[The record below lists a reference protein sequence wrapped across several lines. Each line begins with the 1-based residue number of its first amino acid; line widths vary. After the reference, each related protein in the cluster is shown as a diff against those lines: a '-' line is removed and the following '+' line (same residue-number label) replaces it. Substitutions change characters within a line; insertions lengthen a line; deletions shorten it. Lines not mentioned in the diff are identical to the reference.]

1 MKGIIMGTLKKGNVT
16 EEADRIL
23 LVEDEDSLAIGLA
36 YNLLEEGYE
45 VKVAR
50 DGKSALEIFKDEDFD
65 LIILDIMLP
74 YINGFEVAQRIRDV
88 SEQIPILMLT
98 AKAGV
103 KDRIKG
109 LKIGADDYLV
119 KPFHLDELLLRV
131 RGMMKRK
138 KWYRRT
144 REPGI
149 YRFDNI
155 VVNFDTLV
163 CKTLIGDVKLTVQEA
178 LLLRYFIDNRGRV
191 LSRREILRDVWG
203 MQSEVETRTVDN
215 FVARLRKYFEKD
227 PKKPQ
232 YLQSRRSAGYIFT
245 ADISLP

>member
-1 MKGIIMGTLKKGNVT
+1 MGALKKKNIT
-16 EEADRIL
+16 EEPDSIL
-23 LVEDEDSLAIGLA
+23 LVEDEDSLAIGLT
-36 YNLLEEGYE
+36 YNLIEEGYE

-50 DGKSALEIFKDEDFD
+50 DGKLALEIFKEGNFD

-74 YINGFEVAQRIRDV
+74 YINGFEVARRVRTI

-103 KDRIKG
+103 NDRIKG
-109 LKIGADDYLV
+109 LEIGADDYLV

-131 RGMMKRK
+131 KGMIKRK
-138 KWYRRT
+138 SWYRRK
-144 REPGI
+144 RESII
-149 YRFDNI
+149 YRFDDI
-155 VVNFDTLV
+155 TVNFDTLV
-163 CKTLIGDVKLTVQEA
+163 CKTLKGEVKLTVQEV

-191 LSRREILRDVWG
+191 LSRKEILKNVWG
-203 MQSEVETRTVDN
+203 IQSEMETRTVDN
-215 FVARLRKYFEKD
+215 FIARLRKYFEKD

-245 ADISLP
+245 ADITLP